1 MQKPLEIIGGFMR
14 LLFFLAFLS
23 ACNSATIFGQNRS
36 IRIESGFQ
44 PSSITLSNLSVYKI
58 VIHGTQENPQ
68 GSIPSVSGLNLSSNP
83 QTFRSASFINGVPS
97 VRLELSF
104 QSKPDRQG
112 DFSIPSWNLN
122 IGGKSYPVPPA
133 SLRVLAPNQQ
143 DLLKQ
148 EEQKKQEADLRQAAF
163 IEFVNP
169 REFLF
174 LGETVAAEIRLFL
187 WDRLPVTRVE
197 RPPLKTGDAFSITE
211 VDQPTEQRNVIRS
224 NKTYSVFT
232 WTVGLTAAMTGNH
245 SLSFDTNIRV
255 RTKNQRGSPFNSP
268 FFNDPFFGFGRDE
281 SIKVQSEKNW
291 VEVRQPPTELRPP
304 HFQGAI
310 GSFATKSSIDS
321 DRVSLGDPI
330 RLTFSLSGNG
340 NFSAIPAPGIEPTS
354 DFKIGPPAF
363 AFSGNERTKHEGEQS
378 FEYVITPLKPGL
390 LEIPKVLF
398 AFFDPVKQQ
407 YFSTSTPSHT
417 VRVDPGEKWIDP
429 GNVSQK
435 AATEQSP
442 MPATDL
448 FQTESEPGE
457 WVLDL
462 DSSKS
467 LNPWLYWGS
476 QSVPLATFILL
487 MILGGKRRNEKREN
501 LKQKENQ
508 FAKKMKNSL
517 VHKDPELFFRSFK
530 GLVRL
535 KIGKLRKHPNPSSL
549 SSSEILA
556 LIKQESNSSSLIEN
570 LEALLQ
576 KCDDQ
581 EFAKG
586 NSNQVSLQ
594 EEYKLASLILKKVK

>member
-112 DFSIPSWNLN
+112 NFSIPSWNLT

-133 SLRVLAPNQQ
+133 SLQVLAPNQQ

-291 VEVRQPPTELRPP
+291 IEVRSPPTDLRPP
-304 HFQGAI
+304 HFQEQSVRSQQNHPLIQI
-310 GSFATKSSIDS
+310 GFPLATPSDS
-321 DRVSLGDPI
+321 LLALVEMVIFQRSQHPELNLPRI
-330 RLTFSLSGNG
+330 LRLV
-340 NFSAIPAPGIEPTS
+340 
-354 DFKIGPPAF
+354 PPHSPF
-363 AFSGNERTKHEGEQS
+363 QGNERTKHEGEQS

-407 YFSTSTPSHT
+407 YFSTSTQSHT
-417 VRVDPGEKWIDP
+417 VRVDPGEKWIDQ
-429 GNVSQK
+429 GNVPQK

-442 MPATDL
+442 MPITDL

-462 DSSKS
+462 
-467 LNPWLYWGS
+467 
-476 QSVPLATFILL
+476 
-487 MILGGKRRNEKREN
+487 
-501 LKQKENQ
+501 
-508 FAKKMKNSL
+508 
-517 VHKDPELFFRSFK
+517 RSFH
-530 GLVRL
+530 VAE
-535 KIGKLRKHPNPSSL
+535 S
-549 SSSEILA
+549 LA
-556 LIKQESNSSSLIEN
+556 LL
-570 LEALLQ
+570 
-576 KCDDQ
+576 
-581 EFAKG
+581 G
-586 NSNQVSLQ
+586 N
-594 EEYKLASLILKKVK
+594 